1 MLFCINN
8 RFSRFVSREL
18 ESFFYPF
25 VCPPSRTSR
34 VIIYME
40 EKGVPIFTTYLHAI
54 SRRSLSGFSDPRR
67 VGINVVNCP
76 SPPLSSIR
84 RPGRF
89 ITRNYHGLRSVLLAT
104 GTVSF
109 S

>member
-1 MLFCINN
+1 M
-8 RFSRFVSREL
+8 
-18 ESFFYPF
+18 
-25 VCPPSRTSR
+25 
-34 VIIYME
+34 
-40 EKGVPIFTTYLHAI
+40 PIFTTYLHAI
-54 SRRSLSGFSDPRR
+54 SRRSLPGFSGPRH
-67 VGINVVNCP
+67 VDINVVNCS

-84 RPGRF
+84 GPGRF